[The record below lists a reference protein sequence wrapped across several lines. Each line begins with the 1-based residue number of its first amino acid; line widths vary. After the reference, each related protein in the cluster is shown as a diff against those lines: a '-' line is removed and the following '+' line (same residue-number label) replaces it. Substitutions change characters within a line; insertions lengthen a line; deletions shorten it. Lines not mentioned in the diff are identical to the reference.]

1 VGAGRPPHRQC
12 RGEKLE
18 PTKGY
23 LKGIC
28 VSGFNVLSDICVAV
42 AARGIVEQVA
52 RRDAVRGRGAFRW
65 FTSDEA
71 VVAEAL
77 ARIIVPSDEETPGMD
92 EVGVLDAPAMVALD
106 HLVATS
112 SLRQKVYARGLL
124 SLDMWAR
131 KEGGCKFAEMSSE
144 CQIALFRAAQQMY
157 EEWTGSVPAIKK
169 AWRRLRAITRARDG
183 SFFAA
188 QLYPQIR
195 NDCLRVFYTS
205 RVAWTWLEYDGP
217 PMDKGY
223 PSVVVP
229 RER

>member
-1 VGAGRPPHRQC
+1 VRLPATYL
-12 RGEKLE
+12 RGMCTSCFNAL
-18 PTKGY
+18 
-23 LKGIC
+23 LNIC
-28 VSGFNVLSDICVAV
+28 FAV
-42 AARGIVEQVA
+42 ASRGTQKELA
-52 RRDAVRGRGAFRW
+52 RRDATRAHNSFRW
-65 FTSDEA
+65 FTPDEA

-92 EVGVLDAPAMVALD
+92 EVGVLDAPAIVALD

-112 SLRQKVYARGLL
+112 SYRQNVYSRGLL
-124 SLDMWAR
+124 SFDTWAL

-144 CQIALFRAAQQMY
+144 CQIALVRAAQQMY
-157 EEWTGSVPAIKK
+157 EEWTGSVPAIRK

-223 PSVVVP
+223 PSVVAP
-229 RER
+229 REQ